1 MTAPGGGQAGPA
13 GPAAPAGDRGRPAAP
28 VPVPDDTHIGG
39 GPVGPAGIVL
49 VASLIIAALVFGVYC
64 LVAIWPASA
73 ATTATASHVAGL
85 RLMLDREQRLFVVVA
100 VTGALGGLLHS
111 ARSLYAYVGNR
122 NLRRSWL
129 LMYAF
134 LPFIGATLAVVFYV
148 ILRGGLVTG
157 TAAQVNFF
165 GFAAISAL
173 VGLFSPEAAEK
184 LKLIFSTLLAP
195 VPHERDSLPPGPRA
209 PASAGGRPEPQGPQ
223 AAPPGDI
230 AGPHGEGQPA
240 SQAGRTRQ

>member
-13 GPAAPAGDRGRPAAP
+13 GPAAPADDGSQPTGPA
-28 VPVPDDTHIGG
+28 PDDTHIGAS
-39 GPVGPAGIVL
+39 PVGPAGIVL

-64 LVAIWPASA
+64 LVAIWPASP
-73 ATTATASHVAGL
+73 ATTATASHVAGI

-100 VTGALGGLLHS
+100 ITGALGGLIHS
-111 ARSLYAYVGNR
+111 ARSLVAYVGNR

-129 LMYAF
+129 LMYLI
-134 LPFIGATLAVVFYV
+134 LPFTGGALAVVFYV

-184 LKLIFSTLLAP
+184 LKQIFSTLLAP
-195 VPHERDSLPPGPRA
+195 APHERDSLPPGPEAAAR
-209 PASAGGRPEPQGPQ
+209 GTGP
-223 AAPPGDI
+223 
-230 AGPHGEGQPA
+230 
-240 SQAGRTRQ
+240 RTGATGTG